1 MGDLFT
7 MTFADF
13 KGDEWEMTEGLP
25 VILECLKDNSMI
37 EIIDIDDKIRKM
49 TFQQGG
55 KIYIDKVDGNYRF
68 YWNDDDLI

>member
-1 MGDLFT
+1 MGELFT

-13 KGDEWEMTEGLP
+13 KGDEWKITKGLP
-25 VILECLKDNSMI
+25 VSLECLKDNSMI
-37 EIIDIDDKIRKM
+37 EIIDTDDKIHKM

-55 KIYIDKVDGNYRF
+55 KIFIDKIEDEYRF

>member
-1 MGDLFT
+1 MGELFT
-7 MTFADF
+7 ITLVDF
-13 KGDEWEMTEGLP
+13 KGDEWKMTKGLP

-55 KIYIDKVDGNYRF
+55 IIYIDKVDGNYRF

>member
-1 MGDLFT
+1 MGELFT

-13 KGDEWEMTEGLP
+13 KGDKWEMTEGLP

-37 EIIDIDDKIRKM
+37 EIIDIDDKIHKM

-55 KIYIDKVDGNYRF
+55 KIFIDEIEDEYRF

>member
-1 MGDLFT
+1 MGELFS
-7 MTFADF
+7 MKFASLN
-13 KGDEWEMTEGLP
+13 GDEWKTSKGFP

-49 TFQQGG
+49 TFRQGG
-55 KIYIDKVDGNYRF
+55 KIVIDKIEDEYRF

>member
-1 MGDLFT
+1 MGELFT
-7 MTFADF
+7 RAFADF
-13 KGDEWEMTEGLP
+13 KGDEWEITEGLP

-37 EIIDIDDKIRKM
+37 EILDIDGKIHKM

-55 KIYIDKVDGNYRF
+55 KIGIDEIKDKYRV

>member
-1 MGDLFT
+1 

-25 VILECLKDNSMI
+25 VILECLKDNSLI
-37 EIIDIDDKIRKM
+37 EIIDIDDKIHKM

-55 KIYIDKVDGNYRF
+55 KIFIDRIEGKYRC